1 MTDLT
6 LTMIPT
12 QAFWITSA
20 VSTVYL
26 RATAFLFVRMLPIGP
41 RFMPK
46 IVTAFAISLA
56 TFFVSRQRR
65 PGSSRSSTSALRG
78 AFPVLF
84 GTYSPSHV
92 LASFT
97 GLLLNIFAF
106 FACLDFMYRAHI
118 LHPVESLAFSR
129 TGYVDST
136 SARIVFRN
144 PGARGPLQLIYKN
157 SARPATKEI
166 DVAPLME
173 DSDYTGTIELNG
185 LDPGTRY
192 FYNISGGHTG
202 SFTTSAET
210 LKKFTVISTSCQKP
224 FYPYSPLSH
233 SLAIP
238 GLSHLAHYVELA
250 PPEFILFLGDFIYSD
265 LPAQIE
271 PLTRKYYRQLY
282 RQIYASPSWTRTL
295 RDLPWIHMFDDHE
308 FINDY
313 HPAMAGGED
322 IYSSAMSPFEHYQGA
337 ANPPRPDKDRRKKY
351 IQFRR
356 GDASFFVLDTRTYRA
371 TPPAKADGGSGRR
384 SMLGTEQL
392 QELLVW
398 ITNEK
403 GWKVIVSGVPMTRN
417 WSKGSD
423 EMDSWAGYLEER
435 QVIFE
440 ALWRV
445 GGGVIISG
453 DRHEHATVKFSP
465 PHPYPASHTIIE
477 FSTSPLSFF
486 YQPFLREY
494 VSHDETIFNLPQG
507 ASKFGQL
514 TFDSSDEKTWLVGF
528 QLVVDGQKDWS
539 YSHGWRRM

>member
-118 LHPVESLAFSR
+118 LHPVECLAFSR

-136 SARIVFRN
+136 SARIVFRS
-144 PGARGPLQLIYKN
+144 PGARGPLQLIFKN

-233 SLAIP
+233 SLVIP
-238 GLSHLAHYVELA
+238 GLSHLARYVESA

-271 PLTRKYYRQLY
+271 PLTTKYYRQLY

-337 ANPPRPDKDRRKKY
+337 ANPPRPDNDRRKKY

-356 GDASFFVLDTRTYRA
+356 GDASFFVLDTRTHRA

-477 FSTSPLSFF
+477 FSTR
-486 YQPFLREY
+486 FLREY
-494 VSHDETIFNLPQG
+494 VSHDETIFNLPHG

-528 QLVVDGQKDWS
+528 QLVVDGQKGWS